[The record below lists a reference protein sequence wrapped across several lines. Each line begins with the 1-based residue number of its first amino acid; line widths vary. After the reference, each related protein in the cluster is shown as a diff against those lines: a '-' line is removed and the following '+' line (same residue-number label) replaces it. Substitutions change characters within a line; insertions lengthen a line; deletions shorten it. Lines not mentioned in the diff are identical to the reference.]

1 MDIEELRERL
11 IDLWETQRT
20 KLILGAGVLVCIG
33 LFCWHQKPTPV
44 STNSPTMMN
53 STVSSR
59 VATSTTTQNGR
70 VSIDIKG
77 AVAHPGVYTLPK
89 QARVKEAIEQAGG
102 SLPTADL
109 NQVNLAKQLTD
120 QQVIYIPLVGEKIAG
135 ANNIAAGSST
145 EGDQPIVNLNT
156 ATKEQLQTITGI
168 GEKKAD
174 KILAY
179 RQEHGEFK
187 SVEELKSVDGFG
199 DKTVAKL
206 QSSLSV

>member
-1 MDIEELRERL
+1 M
-11 IDLWETQRT
+11 
-20 KLILGAGVLVCIG
+20 
-33 LFCWHQKPTPV
+33 
-44 STNSPTMMN
+44 
-53 STVSSR
+53 
-59 VATSTTTQNGR
+59 
-70 VSIDIKG
+70 
-77 AVAHPGVYTLPK
+77 
-89 QARVKEAIEQAGG
+89 KEAIEQAGG

-135 ANNIAAGSST
+135 ANNIQTGSSAD
-145 EGDQPIVNLNT
+145 GDQPIVNLNT

>member
-1 MDIEELRERL
+1 MDIEQLREWL

-20 KLILGAGVLVCIG
+20 KLIIGMVAIVGLGFYCL
-33 LFCWHQKPTPV
+33 HQKPESAANMQPV
-44 STNSPTMMN
+44 MSSVASTS
-53 STVSSR
+53 STGS
-59 VATSTTTQNGR
+59 ASTTNGR
-70 VSIDIKG
+70 VAFDIKG

-89 QARVKEAIEQAGG
+89 KARVKEAIEQAGG
-102 SLPTADL
+102 TLPSADL

-120 QQVIYIPLVGEKIAG
+120 QQVIYIPVVGEKVAG
-135 ANNIAAGSST
+135 GAGNPAGSTT

-168 GEKKAD
+168 GEKKAE

-179 RQEHGEFK
+179 RQGHGEFK
-187 SVEELKSVDGFG
+187 SVDELKSVDGFG